1 MHVFVCI
8 VCYGARMET
17 RNATFRLP
25 VELLSRAKQVAAQR
39 NISVN
44 TLVREA
50 LTRETSG
57 GKEYQAAMDRQ
68 LKLMDAG
75 LELRTEG
82 EEYASRDSLYERTS

>member
-1 MHVFVCI
+1 
-8 VCYGARMET
+8 MET

-39 NISVN
+39 NISVT

-57 GKEYQAAMDRQ
+57 GDEYQAAMDRQ

-75 LELRTEG
+75 LELRAEG
-82 EEYASRDSLYERTS
+82 EEYASRDILYERTS